1 MYNIERI
8 RELFDDQVVQ
18 YLSNK
23 NLGGTSNAKGNTYEN
38 FFAVYQLALL
48 SKIVI
53 EDNKEVILSSQII
66 AFVDDLIID
75 CKNGTTLRHYQLKNG
90 SSVTWGEGLKSISD
104 DFTKQYELNHIILSR
119 ESEINL
125 VVSST
130 NLRANLEASLP
141 AAIKNYTQ
149 VVYFPYETS
158 LVKVIEKDATFR
170 QAIEYLCAFDNPA
183 PDKIECVAAVLL
195 GAWVSSHKSNISL
208 MEILKKAQESTP
220 SFIRSFNKEWQLDPE
235 VEEIL
240 SKISDFQYNLTKGFL
255 HWEFKNGLEDGTLPY
270 SVDTEQFKKF
280 QEVVKRTKPTRFEE
294 LEGFLI

>member
-1 MYNIERI
+1 MYKIEQI
-8 RELFDDQVVQ
+8 RELFDDTVVQ

-23 NLGGTSNAKGNTYEN
+23 NRGGTSNVKGNTYEN

-48 SKIVI
+48 SRIII
-53 EDNKEVILSSQII
+53 EYNKEVTFSSQIT

-75 CKNGTTLRHYQLKNG
+75 CKDDSTLRHYQLKNG
-90 SSVTWGEGLKSISD
+90 SSVTWGEGVKSIFD
-104 DFTKQYELNHIILSR
+104 DFKKQYELNHTISR

-141 AAIKNYTQ
+141 AAIKNYSQ

-158 LVKVIEKDATFR
+158 LVKVIEKEATFR

-195 GAWVSSHKSNISL
+195 GAWVSSHKSNISV

-220 SFIRSFNKEWQLDPE
+220 SFIRSFSKEWQLDPE

-240 SKISDFQYNLTKGFL
+240 SKIPDFQYNLTKGFL

-280 QEVVKRTKPTRFEE
+280 QEVVKRSKPTRFEE

>member
-1 MYNIERI
+1 MYKIEQI
-8 RELFDDQVVQ
+8 RELFDDTVVQ

-23 NLGGTSNAKGNTYEN
+23 NRGGTSNAKGNTYEN

-48 SKIVI
+48 SRIII
-53 EDNKEVILSSQII
+53 EYNKEVTFSSQIT

-75 CKNGTTLRHYQLKNG
+75 CKDDSTLRHYQLKNG
-90 SSVTWGEGLKSISD
+90 SSVTWGEGVKSIFD
-104 DFTKQYELNHIILSR
+104 DFKKQYELNHTISR

-141 AAIKNYTQ
+141 AAIKNYSQ

-158 LVKVIEKDATFR
+158 LVKVIEKEATFR

-195 GAWVSSHKSNISL
+195 GAWVSSHKSNISV

-220 SFIRSFNKEWQLDPE
+220 SFIRSFSKEWQLDPE

-240 SKISDFQYNLTKGFL
+240 SKIPDFQYNLTKGFL
-255 HWEFKNGLEDGTLPY
+255 HWEFKNRLEDGTLPY

-280 QEVVKRTKPTRFEE
+280 QEVVKKSKPTRFEE